1 MPPKLEKTHHGSH
14 LIRYFFKWTW
24 WKQVRSKYICYLT
37 QWSWRWKTTVII
49 WNVIY
54 LSGLGETLQVT
65 VASLFV
71 SARLWLKHCILVDML
86 FIRVILRVNTKVL
99 SWFVI
104 YPCLS
109 RFDVDTL
116 YIQVFFRG
124 GGGMALWFQFL
135 RAISKASYKNKILDI
150 RVSAACRYS
159 NCIIQIE
166 FQLF

>member
-37 QWSWRWKTTVII
+37 QWSWRWKTTVIM

-116 YIQVFFRG
+116 YIQVFFSGWGRDG
-124 GGGMALWFQFL
+124 IVVPSFWELYLKPLTKIRFWISVSQL
-135 RAISKASYKNKILDI
+135 RADI
-150 RVSAACRYS
+150 AIV
-159 NCIIQIE
+159 
-166 FQLF
+166 